1 MSNDFL
7 EGGGRLIMIY
17 IIISVVFALV
27 ALGCL
32 KSKFGDGIIPGCI
45 FCFGLSALITSGV
58 VVYKFFTHPEDHKIE
73 PREEI
78 VKGIFAVDEDE
89 EDTYIF
95 KRQGKE
101 DIQVTTKNI
110 VKDTST
116 FVKTVDYT
124 LIYPAKDVLP
134 DIHFKTRTEGTIH
147 LSPKDYAVYKAYK
160 DSMAKRR

>member
-1 MSNDFL
+1 M

-17 IIISVVFALV
+17 IITSIVFALV

-32 KSKFGDGIIPGCI
+32 KSKFGEGIIPVCL
-45 FCFGLSALITSGV
+45 FCFGLSALVTSGV

-73 PREEI
+73 PRINKIEGVFSI
-78 VKGIFAVDEDE
+78 DKDE
-89 EDTYIF
+89 EDTYEF
-95 KRQGKE
+95 KRPGKG

-116 FVKTVDYT
+116 FVNTVDYT

-134 DIHFKTRTEGTIH
+134 DIHFKTRTEDTLH

-160 DSMAKRR
+160 DSVDKRR

>member
-1 MSNDFL
+1 MV
-7 EGGGRLIMIY
+7 Y

-27 ALGCL
+27 ALSCL

-58 VVYKFFTHPEDHKIE
+58 VVYKFFTHPEDHRIE
-73 PREEI
+73 PKVTEI
-78 VKGIFAVDEDE
+78 DGSFSIDKDE
-89 EDTYIF
+89 EDTYTF
-95 KRQGKE
+95 KKPGKE
-101 DIQVTTKNI
+101 DYQVTTKNI
-110 VKDTST
+110 IKDTST

-134 DIHFKTRTEGTIH
+134 DIHFKTRTEDTIH

-160 DSMAKRR
+160 DSVVKRR

>member
-1 MSNDFL
+1 M

-17 IIISVVFALV
+17 IIISIVFALV

-32 KSKFGDGIIPGCI
+32 KSKFGEGIIPVCL
-45 FCFGLSALITSGV
+45 FCFGLSALVTSGV
-58 VVYKFFTHPEDHKIE
+58 VVYKFFTHPEDHRVE
-73 PREEI
+73 PRISMVEGVFSI
-78 VKGIFAVDEDE
+78 DKDK
-89 EDTYIF
+89 EDTYTF

-110 VKDTST
+110 VKDTAT

-134 DIHFKTRTEGTIH
+134 DIHFKTKTEDTIH
-147 LSPKDYAVYKAYK
+147 LSPKDYAIYKAYK
-160 DSMAKRR
+160 DFVAKRK

>member
-1 MSNDFL
+1 MPNDFL

-32 KSKFGDGIIPGCI
+32 KSKFNEGIIPVCI
-45 FCFGLSALITSGV
+45 FCFGLSALVTSGI
-58 VVYKFFTHPEDHKIE
+58 VVYKFFTHPENHKIE
-73 PREEI
+73 PRENI
-78 VKGIFAVDEDE
+78 IKGIFTIDKDD
-89 EDTYIF
+89 EDTYAF
-95 KRQGKE
+95 ERPGEE
-101 DIQVTTKNI
+101 DYQVTTENI

-134 DIHFKTRTEGTIH
+134 DIHFKTKTEDTIH
-147 LSPKDYAVYKAYK
+147 LSPKDYAVYTAYK
-160 DSMAKRR
+160 DSVVKRR